1 MMPNIT
7 PMMRQ
12 YFDIKSKHKDCLLF
26 FRLGDFYEMFGDDAR
41 LASGLL
47 GITLTTRDRSVENAD
62 ERMPMCGVPHH
73 SASGYIARLIAAGH
87 KVAVCEQTED
97 PATAKGLVARD
108 VVRIVTPGTL
118 LDGDMMDETANNYI
132 AAVYVGLDSAGVCFS
147 DISTGVAYAAQLK
160 GVEEV
165 KRELSR
171 FSPNEII
178 ETTDFTPDDDTDR
191 PYDPVS
197 YAFGEKMSKLL
208 SQLPAANKA
217 VEALLG
223 YVRKTQKQGG
233 AALGFLHIY
242 NNNEF
247 VELDDTAQR
256 NLELTSSLGG
266 KKETSLLGILDH
278 TRTSMGA
285 RVLRSDIEKPL
296 RDPIKIENRL
306 LSVEYFYKDSIIRS
320 DLRALLKGFPDIE
333 RMVGRAVY
341 GRSNPREIRTLGD
354 ACLKLGGIRG
364 LLSGASSPLVREL
377 FTRIDPL
384 DDLTGLICAALLDR
398 PSVTQNEGDI
408 IRDGYHPE
416 VDKLRSIKNNSLE
429 MVAAMETDERAATGI
444 KNLKIGYNRVFGYYI
459 EVSKSYMHLAPESY
473 IRKQTIANG
482 ERYIT
487 SKLKDMEST
496 ILSAQDRLNKLESA
510 LFNDLLHQIIENVSR
525 YRSTSRAVARLD
537 VMLSHAEV
545 AERNRYTRPIVDL
558 SGKLEIVE
566 GRHPVV
572 EQTLTEDNI
581 FTPNDISLDKDEPII
596 ILTGPNMAGKS
607 TYMRQVAL
615 ITVMAHIGSFVPAKT
630 ARIGIVDRVFTRIGA
645 HDDLAGGRST
655 FMVEMTEVAE
665 ILKSA
670 TKDSL
675 LVLDEIGRGTS
686 TYDGMAVAR
695 AVLERVADVKHIG
708 AKTLFATHYHELT
721 ELEGQLKGVRNFN
734 VAVRR
739 RGEHIVFLHKIVP
752 GGADDSFGVE
762 VARLA
767 GLPDEVISRAGEI
780 LKELEGAGAL
790 PGKAGQVPVPTEE

>member
-1 MMPNIT
+1 MPNMT
-7 PMMRQ
+7 PMMKQ
-12 YFDIKSKHKDCLLF
+12 YFDIKAKHKDCLLF
-26 FRLGDFYEMFGDDAR
+26 FRLGDFYEMFGEDAR

-47 GITLTTRDRSVENAD
+47 GLTLTTRDRNVENVD

-73 SASGYIARLIAAGH
+73 SASGYIARLIAANY

-132 AAVYVGLDSAGVCFS
+132 AAVYTGLDSAGVCFA
-147 DISTGVAYAAQLK
+147 DISTGTAYATQLK
-160 GVEEV
+160 GVEAV
-165 KRELSR
+165 KNELAR
-171 FSPNEII
+171 FAPKEII
-178 ETTDFTPDDDTDR
+178 ETTDFTPDDDTNR
-191 PYDPVS
+191 PYDPVA
-197 YAFGEKMSKLL
+197 YAFGDKMSKLL
-208 SQLPAANKA
+208 SQLPAARKA

-223 YVRKTQKQGG
+223 YVRRTQKQGG
-233 AALGFLHIY
+233 AALGILYIY
-242 NNNEF
+242 TNHEF
-247 VELDDTAQR
+247 VELDEAARR
-256 NLELTSSLGG
+256 NLELTSSLNG
-266 KKETSLLGILDH
+266 KKETSLLGVLDH

-296 RDPIKIENRL
+296 RDPIKLENRL
-306 LSVEYFYKDSIIRS
+306 SGVEYFYKDSIVRS

-341 GRSNPREIRTLGD
+341 GRSNPREVRTLGD
-354 ACLKLGGIRG
+354 SCLKLGSIRE
-364 LLSGASSPLVREL
+364 LLSGASTPLVQEL
-377 FTRIDPL
+377 CSRIDPMN
-384 DDLTGLICAALLDR
+384 DLTGLICAALLDR
-398 PSVTQNEGDI
+398 PAVAQNEGDI

-416 VDKLRSIKNNSLE
+416 VDKLRNIKNNSLE
-429 MVAAMETDERAATGI
+429 MVADMETEERAATGI

-459 EVSKSYMHLAPESY
+459 EVSKSNMHLVPESY

-487 SKLKDMEST
+487 NKLKDMEST
-496 ILSAQDRLNKLESA
+496 ILSAQERLNRLENE
-510 LFNDLLHQIIENVSR
+510 LFNDLLHQIIEGVGR
-525 YRSTSRAVARLD
+525 FRSTSRAIARLD
-537 VMLSHAEV
+537 VMLSHAEA
-545 AERNRYTRPIVDL
+545 AERNRYTRPIIDL
-558 SGKLEIVE
+558 SGKLEITE

-572 EQTLTEDNI
+572 EQTLDDDSI
-581 FTPNDISLDKDEPII
+581 FTPNDITLDTKEPVV

-615 ITVMAHIGSFVPAKT
+615 ITIMAHIGSFVPART
-630 ARIGIVDRVFTRIGA
+630 AKVGVVDRVFTRIGA

-655 FMVEMTEVAE
+655 FMIEMTEVAE
-665 ILKSA
+665 ILKNA

-675 LVLDEIGRGTS
+675 LILDEIGRGTS

-695 AVLERVADVKHIG
+695 AVLERVADGKHIG

-721 ELEGQLKGVRNFN
+721 ELEGQLEGVRNFN
-734 VAVRR
+734 VAVQK
-739 RGEHIVFLHKIVP
+739 RGESIVFLHKIVQ

-767 GLPDEVISRAGEI
+767 GLPDEVIARAGEI
-780 LKELEGAGAL
+780 LKELEGKYA
-790 PGKAGQVPVPTEE
+790 